1 VPELPRAA
9 AAGGTPAKVGFFA
22 AYPRLIRHIARLWK
36 EDRNTVRFL
45 IASAIFRDGLTGIFT
60 YGSIIASLTFGF
72 SAGEVLIFGIGANVV
87 AGISTLVV
95 GRFDDRF
102 GPRSVILVALVGLV
116 VAGLAVFFFHDGGQ
130 TVFWVGGLFLCLF
143 VGPAQSASRSFLT
156 RVTPLHRQ
164 GEVFGLYATTGRAAT
179 FFAPLLFTGF
189 IALFGAQYWGMLG
202 IVLVVAV
209 GLVLFLFV
217 RAPKIDEA
225 AI

>member
-1 VPELPRAA
+1 V
-9 AAGGTPAKVGFFA
+9 F
-22 AYPRLIRHIARLWK
+22 RHIAELWK

-72 SAGEVLIFGIGANVV
+72 TASEVLIFGIAANVV
-87 AGISTLVV
+87 AGVSTLVT
-95 GRFDDRF
+95 GRFDDLF
-102 GPRSVILVALVGLV
+102 GPRLVILVALVGLV
-116 VAGLAVFFFHDGGQ
+116 VSGLAVFFFHDGGQ

-189 IALFGAQYWGMLG
+189 IALFGAQYWGVLG

-217 RAPKIDEA
+217 KRPTRSETSI
-225 AI
+225 